1 MTRAISG
8 ILEVGVGGKPAE
20 LGTLSPEHDSLCWKV
35 TRTVVNYGLYP
46 VGKERETWV
55 ITPDVLSLTGYVCW
69 PSCLPSALSDRKSG
83 WQTG

>member
-8 ILEVGVGGKPAE
+8 ILEVGVGGKPVE
-20 LGTLSPEHDSLCWKV
+20 LGTLSPEHNSLCWKV

-46 VGKERETWV
+46 VGKERETWL

-69 PSCLPSALSDRKSG
+69 PLFLKAKIYSRE
-83 WQTG
+83 